1 MKAIKLVLLTLLS
14 LIISL
19 AQAQLNFQSDSV
31 IWVNA
36 NIDFLKISDLDN
48 DGVNEIITT
57 TYLGNYREHRMIR
70 IYSQDSLGNLSYSDS
85 ITFANH
91 HTGGH
96 SNKPETIDVADLN
109 NDSLKDILI
118 GYKNYI
124 RVYYQDSTHTF
135 NKYHYH
141 QIQLP
146 NNILDAEAGDLN
158 NDGLNDIAVVL
169 WYTDSIHVHY
179 QTNNGF
185 FDSAYFAPKTYKTE
199 LELFDVNNDSLLDLV
214 FIANSTANNLH
225 PYIQN
230 TNGILIKDSVIKPFD
245 SDNNNRVN
253 SFEGADVNQDGYID
267 ICIVSSSFV
276 DNNYFT
282 YNLLYNPNTTNHDSI
297 QYIEQA
303 QSANAVK
310 VFDLNCD
317 GKQEI
322 IFNYG
327 SSRFVRVF
335 ELNDSNKYR
344 LAYTG
349 NYPTPNSSH
358 PNPMSIDI
366 GDLNSDGLPDIIST
380 DLVPG
385 INLVWNK
392 SKPNTFN
399 RIDTVS
405 KNSHISSINTSYY
418 RTFYID
424 TVIDTIPN
432 YIIKEFNY
440 YRYVDSIKID
450 SILLDSTFYRYGSI
464 CTNYSDTLYHT
475 GIKLD
480 TITISS
486 STEIFYSTTDSIVFI
501 GLNEREKETLKL
513 FPNPIIDS
521 KRLYIKNL
529 NYMFEYRLYKI
540 SGEIVSS
547 GTIDESGIL
556 LSETPGVYLL
566 NIIKNDKVISI
577 KKLIIQ

>member
-322 IFNYG
+322 IFNY
-327 SSRFVRVF
+327 
-335 ELNDSNKYR
+335 
-344 LAYTG
+344 
-349 NYPTPNSSH
+349 
-358 PNPMSIDI
+358 
-366 GDLNSDGLPDIIST
+366 
-380 DLVPG
+380 
-385 INLVWNK
+385 
-392 SKPNTFN
+392 
-399 RIDTVS
+399 
-405 KNSHISSINTSYY
+405 
-418 RTFYID
+418 
-424 TVIDTIPN
+424 
-432 YIIKEFNY
+432 
-440 YRYVDSIKID
+440 
-450 SILLDSTFYRYGSI
+450 
-464 CTNYSDTLYHT
+464 
-475 GIKLD
+475 
-480 TITISS
+480 
-486 STEIFYSTTDSIVFI
+486 
-501 GLNEREKETLKL
+501 
-513 FPNPIIDS
+513 
-521 KRLYIKNL
+521 
-529 NYMFEYRLYKI
+529 
-540 SGEIVSS
+540 
-547 GTIDESGIL
+547 
-556 LSETPGVYLL
+556 
-566 NIIKNDKVISI
+566 
-577 KKLIIQ
+577 